1 MNKTTQRY
9 FINLFKRKKRILAL
23 YTFIVFMAY
32 PFLLITNMIVND
44 GRGLI
49 GITQTMLVFC
59 ELVLAALAIVLPLF
73 TFKFAFVK
81 KNVDTYFAIPL
92 NRNHLFKSHFIAPIL
107 GTIIPILASYLI
119 GGLFLIPN
127 SGFDGY
133 LVLLLT
139 LLLVFII
146 FIVIYSMNTFI
157 ILKCNNI
164 IDASI
169 ITGAIGIVPLMLYG
183 ALSTFLRSQVFNNG
197 MLDHVIEKVP
207 QLIVDLFS
215 PYRGLILIN
224 ELVKF
229 RGNNIQFSFEN
240 FDYVLFIYYIVIGLL
255 FIIQAKKSFKVK
267 KGEDAEQLTT
277 HYLTYPLLTNLGL
290 ISLILNFN
298 FTEYDITESIIIMI
312 ALFVI
317 YMIIHAIAMRSF
329 KINFKM
335 IIKYIVLIILINVF
349 NIVSKETEFFG
360 LNRNVIDYKQYE
372 EVNFDLNYY
381 NYEKE
386 ETNVYNIEIKI
397 KDSLSKEEQELFE
410 YIKVIQKEK
419 SLAFKEDDY
428 DTLYPNDGEGDS
440 NLNIHYDL
448 VANSGDFNTGDEFV
462 YYQLSNENFT
472 KLKELISKINTNN

>member
-1 MNKTTQRY
+1 MNKTTQKY

-32 PFLLITNMIVND
+32 PFLLITNLITND
-44 GRGLI
+44 GKGLI
-49 GITQTMLVFC
+49 DITQTMLVLC
-59 ELVLAALAIVLPLF
+59 ELALAALAIILPLF

-92 NRNHLFKSHFIAPIL
+92 NRNHLFKAHFIAPIL
-107 GTIIPILASYLI
+107 GTIIPILVSYLL
-119 GGLFLIPN
+119 GGLFLIPD

-133 LVLLLT
+133 LILLLA

-169 ITGAIGIVPLMLYG
+169 ITAAIGIVPLMLYA
-183 ALSTFLRSQVFNNG
+183 ALEAFLRSQVFNNG
-197 MLDHVIEKVP
+197 MLDSIIHKGP

-215 PYRGLILIN
+215 PYRGLVLVN
-224 ELVKF
+224 EYVKF
-229 RGNNIQFSFEN
+229 RGNNIQL
-240 FDYVLFIYYIVIGLL
+240 DTLDIVLFMYYVVIGILL
-255 FIIQAKKSFKVK
+255 IIEAKKSFKFK

-298 FTEYDITESIIIMI
+298 FTDYDITEMIIILI
-312 ALFVI
+312 ALFVA

-329 KINFKM
+329 KINIKM
-335 IIKYIVLIILINVF
+335 ILKFIILIVVVNVF

-360 LNRNVIDYKQYE
+360 INRNVIDYKQFE
-372 EVNFDLNYY
+372 EVKFDLQFY
-381 NYEKE
+381 NYENDESTSYNVTIKTKE
-386 ETNVYNIEIKI
+386 T
-397 KDSLSKEEQELFE
+397 LTKEEQELFE
-410 YIKVIQKEK
+410 YIKEIQKEK
-419 SLAFKEDDY
+419 SIAFKNDDY
-428 DTLYPNDGEGDS
+428 DALYPNDINNGDVT
-440 NLNIHYDL
+440 LNIQYDRI
-448 VANSGDFNTGDEFV
+448 ADSGDYNTNDEFV
-462 YYQLSNENFT
+462 YYQLSEEQAKYIEEILN
-472 KLKELISKINTNN
+472 KIEGE